1 LKISYKM
8 EKLNPCLT
16 FPGNCEEA
24 FNFYKSV
31 FGGEF
36 LSLGRFSDIPSDE
49 GVIIPEYK
57 MNKIMHI
64 ALPVGSQTILL
75 GNDSYDE
82 WSPAVVAG
90 NNVSLSISA
99 KTKADADRFFKGLA
113 ADGKIV
119 MQIGDVFWG
128 SYYGMCT
135 DKFGVNWSVSYNK
148 KKGKH
153 LNSNS

>member
-1 LKISYKM
+1 MKFSKKM
-8 EKLNPCLT
+8 ESLNPYLT

-36 LSLGRFSDIPSDE
+36 LSLGRFSDLPSDD

-57 MNKIMHI
+57 MNKIMHV
-64 ALPVGSQTILL
+64 ALPIGSQAVLL
-75 GNDSYDE
+75 GSDSDE
-82 WSPAVVAG
+82 DLPSVVAG
-90 NNVSLSISA
+90 NNVSLSITA
-99 KTKADADRFFKGLA
+99 RTKEDADKFFENLSSN
-113 ADGKIV
+113 GKII

-135 DKFGVNWSVSYNK
+135 DKFGINWTVSYNR
-148 KKGKH
+148 KKGED
-153 LNSNS
+153 